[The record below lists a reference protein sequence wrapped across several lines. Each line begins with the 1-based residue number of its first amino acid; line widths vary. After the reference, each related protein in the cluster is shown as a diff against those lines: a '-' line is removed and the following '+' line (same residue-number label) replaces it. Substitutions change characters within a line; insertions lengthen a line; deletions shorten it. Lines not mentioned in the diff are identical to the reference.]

1 MAQPP
6 HTPTVCGTITNIL
19 FVTSNLYALLHEERR
34 TVLIGLSALSFSY
47 RCGLIGRGTNRMVSK
62 PFSIDD
68 IITLAVRAG
77 LQSIEFPL
85 EMLPDLRVERLHA
98 LRARIAAC
106 HMIPVVDSDVAD
118 VATLERHI
126 PAAAALGA
134 RALRVTI
141 SSVLEGWRSRLITD
155 WGRYLD
161 EVSARLRAV
170 RPLAEKHNVILA
182 LENHQDATADDLL
195 QIIAAVGGQHIGVTF
210 DAINTFI
217 VAEEPLVCLER
228 LSPYVRN
235 IHISDYTVYP
245 SDQGWRLVRCS
256 LGEGDMNLRRLF
268 TAIEQYA
275 PSVPCQIE
283 LVNHS
288 ARHIRLY
295 ADDWWVGYPP
305 RDVRD
310 LLPVLREFA
319 RSSRSVGD
327 DWRTPWERGASEEMN
342 CFYEDQQFAS
352 SITYLRTIGMLPRV

>member
-1 MAQPP
+1 MIGEPDKI
-6 HTPTVCGTITNIL
+6 CGTITNIL
-19 FVTSNLYALLHEERR
+19 FVTRNLYALLHEERR

-47 RCGLIGRGTNRMVSK
+47 RCGLVGRGTNRVVSK

-77 LQSIEFPL
+77 LQSVEFPL
-85 EMLPDLRVERLHA
+85 EMLPDLGIERLHA

-106 HMIPVVDSDVAD
+106 HLIAVVDSDVAD

-134 RALRVTI
+134 RVLRVTI

-170 RPLAEKHNVILA
+170 RSLAEKHDVILA
-182 LENHQDATADDLL
+182 IENHQDATADDLL

-210 DAINTFI
+210 DAVNAFI
-217 VAEEPLVCLER
+217 VAEEPLACLER
-228 LSPYVRN
+228 VSPYVRN

-268 TAIEQYA
+268 AAIDQYA
-275 PSVPCQIE
+275 PSAPCQIE

-295 ADDWWVGYPP
+295 ADDWWVGYPS

-327 DWRTPWERGASEEMN
+327 DWRTPWERGAAEDMN